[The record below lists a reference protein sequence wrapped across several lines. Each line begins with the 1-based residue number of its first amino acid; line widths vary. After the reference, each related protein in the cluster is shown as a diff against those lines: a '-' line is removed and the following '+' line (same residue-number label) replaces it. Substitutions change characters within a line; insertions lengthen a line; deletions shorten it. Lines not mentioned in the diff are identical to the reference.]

1 MYEMKIKL
9 VGIFL
14 TISLLLV
21 LGLPAKAA
29 EYPTK
34 PITLINP
41 FPAGGVIDV
50 IGRALA
56 NSAKNYLDQPII
68 CENHTGGGGTVGISL
83 MVKKPADGYTIS
95 IPATSSLDI
104 NWHTR
109 EMTFHPVNDVTHIIR
124 LTALTDGLVVR
135 ADSPWKTIQEFIQYA
150 KQNPRKITYG
160 SSGVGSPPHLE
171 MEQLAILAGGIQW
184 THIPYKGAPE
194 TMTALLGGHLDA
206 MAGAQ
211 VWVPL
216 VDAGKLR
223 LLATFSLRSNRF
235 PQVPLMKDVGYD
247 ASFPAPIDILGP
259 KGLPKPIVQKLHDVF
274 KKCTEAPEFLA
285 VLKNFDLGVTYLN
298 SEDLE
303 KVHPQ
308 EFERVGIIIKKLG
321 LQNK

>member
-34 PITLINP
+34 PITLING

-50 IGRALA
+50 IARALA
-56 NSAKNYLDQPII
+56 NSAKKYLDQPII
-68 CENHTGGGGTVGISL
+68 CENHPGGGGTVGISL
-83 MVKKPADGYTIS
+83 MVKKPADGYTIGIS
-95 IPATSSLDI
+95 AANSLDI
-104 NWHTR
+104 NWHMR
-109 EMTFHPVNDVTHIIR
+109 EMVFHPVNDMTHIIR
-124 LTALTDGLVVR
+124 LTGLINGLVVR

-160 SSGVGSPPHLE
+160 SSGVGSPPHLT
-171 MEQLAILAGGIQW
+171 MEELALAGDIQW
-184 THIPYKGAPE
+184 IHLPYKGAPDAI
-194 TMTALLGGHLDA
+194 TALLGGHVDA

-211 VWVPL
+211 SWVPF

-223 LLATFSLRSNRF
+223 LLVTFSLRSDHF
-235 PQVPLMKDVGYD
+235 PQVPILKDIGYD
-247 ASFPAPIDILGP
+247 VACPSPIDITGP

-274 KKCTEAPEFLA
+274 KKCMEDPEYRA
-285 VLKNFDLGVTYLN
+285 VLKNFDLGITYLN

-303 KVHPQ
+303 KVHRQ
-308 EFERVGIIIKKLG
+308 EFEHVGIIIKKVG
-321 LQNK
+321 LQKK